1 MIRHQVLKVLLLP
14 KLWSIRLL
22 RKLKNSEKLLRV
34 PFNRKTNSSH
44 SKLPPK
50 KKLICL
56 FQEKKSSL
64 NKLRALPFSSPN
76 VNQILKLLRPRLRKK
91 LPLRKLLRPKRK
103 LSKQAKNLLMLKN
116 H

>member
-1 MIRHQVLKVLLLP
+1 L
-14 KLWSIRLL
+14 IRLL
-22 RKLKNSEKLLRV
+22 KKLKTSEKLLKLA
-34 PFNRKTNSSH
+34 FNRKTNSSH
-44 SKLPPK
+44 LKLPPK

-56 FQEKKSSL
+56 FKEKKSL
-64 NKLRALPFSSPN
+64 HNKLRALQFSSWN
-76 VNQILKLLRPRLRKK
+76 VNQILKLLKPRLRKK